1 MKIVKMT
8 SLNNKNTVIDRNI
21 KYSGQIEIQSNA
33 ILDMNYI

>member
-8 SLNNKNTVIDRNI
+8 SLNNKNTLDRNI